1 MHNSAILQSL
11 PLLADALGRAYGV
24 AVEIGG
30 TDAYTT
36 GKVIRLPGLPAEADA
51 TFLGLVRGYIDHE
64 AAHVRFTEFRAISQA
79 DTTPLER
86 HIWNIFEDWRVEA
99 KLASYYP
106 GCRQNFTWL
115 IRHLF
120 LERAST
126 LPSGVAVVLDWLLL
140 TVRSWSVPELATRCR
155 EAAALI
161 DRQWPGLRPDVEPI
175 LERMRGHC
183 PDSLACLDYA
193 RQVIRSLKEAT
204 PSPGQNPSPDL
215 AISTDIQSLISAGE
229 NDLPD
234 DFGQVLRKFLG
245 RNATEINRLTVAIV
259 GNKPRLPTDAKD
271 RAAIDH
277 AIAGLRARLH
287 GLVQSSRMV
296 RHKPAR
302 AGKIDTRRLHG
313 VAVGNPRVFATHQA
327 RPAINTALHV
337 LLDTSGSMRER
348 IGLANQCCRA
358 VAQAMALIG
367 VSVGITAFPGSES
380 GTVVPLLRHGERP
393 GQYQDVGARG
403 MTPMGEALWWVLQRL
418 SILPE
423 QRRMVLII
431 TDGSPDGAANV
442 RAAIKAAAAQG
453 VEVYGLGIESSHITT
468 LLPGRSRVI
477 ATIGEL
483 PGAVFSMLEQ
493 TLV

>member
-1 MHNSAILQSL
+1 MHNSAILQCL

-30 TDAYTT
+30 NDAYTT
-36 GKVIRLPGLPAEADA
+36 GKVIRLPSLPAEADA

-64 AAHVRFTEFRAISQA
+64 AAHVRFTQFQAISQTN
-79 DTTPLER
+79 TTPLER
-86 HIWNIFEDWRVEA
+86 YIWNIFEDWRVEA
-99 KLASYYP
+99 KLAAYYP

-120 LERAST
+120 LEGAST

-140 TVRSWSVPELATRCR
+140 TVRFWSVPELVSRCQK
-155 EAAALI
+155 AAAVI
-161 DRQWPGLRPDVEPI
+161 DRRWPGLRPDVEPI
-175 LERMRGHC
+175 LERMCGHC

-193 RQVIRSLKEAT
+193 RQVIRCLKASAL
-204 PSPGQNPSPDL
+204 SPGQNPSPDL
-215 AISTDIQSLISAGE
+215 AVSSDIQSLIFAGE

-234 DFGQVLRKFLG
+234 DFGQVLRKSL
-245 RNATEINRLTVAIV
+245 RQNAAEINRLTVAIV
-259 GNKPRLPTDAKD
+259 GDKPRLPTEAND

-313 VAVGNPRVFATHQA
+313 VAVGNPRIFATHQA

-337 LLDTSGSMRER
+337 LLDTSASMWKR

-358 VAQAMALIG
+358 VAEAMALIG
-367 VSVGITAFPGSES
+367 VSVGITAFPGSEP
-380 GTVVPLLRHGERP
+380 GTVVPLLRHGERS
-393 GQYQDVGARG
+393 GQYQDVGANG
-403 MTPMGEALWWVLQRL
+403 MTPMGEALWWVLQHL
-418 SILPE
+418 SNRQEP
-423 QRRMVLII
+423 RRMVLII
-431 TDGSPDGAANV
+431 TDGSPDGTANV
-442 RAAIKAAAAQG
+442 RAAIKAAATLG
-453 VEVYGLGIESSHITT
+453 VEVYGLGIDSPHITT
-468 LLPGRSRVI
+468 LLPGCSRVI

>member
-1 MHNSAILQSL
+1 MHNSAILQCL

-24 AVEIGG
+24 TVQIGG
-30 TDAYTT
+30 PDAYTT
-36 GKVIRLPGLPAEADA
+36 GKVIRLPSLPAEADA

-64 AAHVRFTEFRAISQA
+64 AAHVRFTAFQAISQA
-79 DTTPLER
+79 NATPLER

-99 KLASYYP
+99 KLAAYYP
-106 GCRQNFTWL
+106 GCRHNFTWL

-120 LERAST
+120 LEGTST

-140 TVRSWSVPELATRCR
+140 TVRSWSVPQLASRCQ
-155 EAAALI
+155 EAAGVI
-161 DRQWPGLRPDVEPI
+161 DCQWRGLRPHVEPI

-183 PDSLACLDYA
+183 PDSLTCLDYA
-193 RQVIRSLKEAT
+193 RQVIRCLKDSS

-234 DFGQVLRKFLG
+234 DFGQALRKFLG
-245 RNATEINRLTVAIV
+245 QNATEINRLTVAIV
-259 GNKPRLPTDAKD
+259 GDKPRLPPDAKD

-302 AGKIDTRRLHG
+302 AGRIDARRLHG
-313 VAVGNPRVFATHQA
+313 VAVGNPRIFATHQA

-337 LLDTSGSMRER
+337 LLDTSASMRER
-348 IGLANQCCRA
+348 IGLANQCCRV
-358 VAQAMALIG
+358 VAQAMTLIG
-367 VSVGITAFPGSES
+367 VSVGITAFPGSEP
-380 GTVVPLLRHGERP
+380 GTVVPLLRHGDRP
-393 GQYQDVGARG
+393 SSYQDVRAKG
-403 MTPMGEALWWVLQRL
+403 MTPMGEALWWVLQHL
-418 SILPE
+418 SNRQEP
-423 QRRMVLII
+423 RRMVLII
-431 TDGSPDGAANV
+431 TDGSPDGAVNV
-442 RAAIKAAAAQG
+442 RDAIKAAAALG
-453 VEVYGLGIESSHITT
+453 VEVYGLGIDSPHITT

-477 ATIGEL
+477 AAIGEL